1 MAEQPACCARPSWS
15 PQLDLGQAGGFDY
28 LLGRC
33 AACGAYSMNVFC
45 AASSVTAYESVTPAD
60 VERMKSVP
68 PGPER
73 KALMR
78 RWGDVNL

>member
-1 MAEQPACCARPSWS
+1 MAERPACCAQPSWN
-15 PQLDLGQAGGFDY
+15 PELDLGQAGGLDF

-33 AACGAYSMNVFC
+33 GACGAYSMNVFC
-45 AASSVTAYESVTPAD
+45 VATSASGYESVTPHD
-60 VERMKSVP
+60 TERMKSVE

-78 RWGDVNL
+78 AWAEVNL